1 MINEWQPTTAIN
13 ISALKSLV
21 PVGQEVLQKPV
32 QLSDW
37 VSKELQ
43 TEAQGWLRLSEKEW
57 QNTLND
63 LSTEQ
68 LFPLAAF
75 FTLAEMQFSGWQC
88 GDSNPAI
95 WIFRWLRSNKQQPEK
110 EAIKKLKQLTD
121 NRFIPYG
128 SVL

>member
-13 ISALKSLV
+13 INVLKSLV

-37 VSKELQ
+37 VSKEHQ
-43 TEAQGWLRLSEKEW
+43 TEDERGVRPSENEW

-63 LSTEQ
+63 LSTERF
-68 LFPLAAF
+68 FPLASV
-75 FTLAEMQFSGWQC
+75 FTLAEMRFSGSQC
-88 GDSNPAI
+88 GDSNAAI